1 MGDVMRESIRIVA
14 LIAGFAIA
22 PLACAGVIA
31 DAKGTDAGTQRG
43 VWLAWGGQTRL
54 HFNPD
59 ALARFGIR
67 IAGTPGASAR
77 VEGVAGRNYEVETFP
92 VEAAGALEINHSGR
106 TIEGVGGGALRHA
119 GGPLLDIAG
128 GRIDLRGFSVQANVP
143 SRIGLAIVDAEG
155 TTWFTA
161 DHAHP
166 GFDEKHPGIFTMRD
180 MNLRLSRAFAERLGD
195 PSLEGYEIGGLD
207 FRANADDDGAMSP
220 TGGICSYTW
229 PAPGLVTDIQLVYRN
244 GDENWDGHD
253 DSVQV
258 QRCSLTPETGQAPC
272 TASSTTGGVVIDQD
286 SSLRNS
292 GETAVTW
299 HYMMSG
305 DFPPYNNDQH
315 PFLIWNLY
323 RVDADGRIKQIGVSG
338 LKHAFETV
346 NWNCPCNND
355 DRVIFPTCEDTYAV
369 WNNDTTGVLG
379 PRSELIPST
388 GIWGRCESVFDTDC
402 NADED
407 DGGIPNSLY
416 AFRMVVNESDMLEPA
431 ATGARYFFEYWY
443 IVRDDQNIYN
453 TMGYREIL
461 PHKNGASWS
470 VDLVD
475 NSPPGANF
483 REGPL
488 LNLWVDPAAPPAG
501 ADNQELETHLGRAR
515 VALKTTDLGNGT
527 WRYEYAVMNFDY
539 SHPQVDP
546 AHPDEPNLKL
556 DSNHGFASFSVP
568 VADGVSVSG
577 LRFDDAD
584 LDGGN
589 DWSASTSGGNVTWT
603 APTGANSLDW
613 GTMYHFEFVADA
625 PPTGTGNVHLVGV
638 ATDSEPEVPYDLPIR
653 VPAAP
658 DNDTIFRSGFE

>member
-1 MGDVMRESIRIVA
+1 MGMFMRESIRIVA
-14 LIAGFAIA
+14 LIAGFAIV
-22 PLACAGVIA
+22 PLAGAGVVA
-31 DAKGTDAGTQRG
+31 DAQHANVSSQGGG

-59 ALARFGIR
+59 ALRRFEIR

-77 VEGVAGRNYEVETFP
+77 VVGVPGRNYEVDTFP
-92 VEAAGALEINHSGR
+92 IEDAGALEINHTGR
-106 TIEGVGGGALRHA
+106 TIEGVGGGGLRHA
-119 GGPLLDIAG
+119 GGPLLDVG
-128 GRIDLRGFSVQANVP
+128 SRHIDLRGFSIRANVP
-143 SRIGLAIVDAEG
+143 SRIGLAIVDAAG
-155 TTWFTA
+155 TVWFTA

-180 MNLRLSRAFAERLGD
+180 MNLRLSRAFAELLGD

-207 FRANADDDGAMSP
+207 FRANAEDDGARSP
-220 TGGICSYTW
+220 TGGVCAYTW
-229 PAPGLVTDIQLVYRN
+229 PGPGLVTDIQLVYRN
-244 GDENWDGHD
+244 GTDNWDGHD

-258 QRCSLTPETGQAPC
+258 QRCSLTPDAGQAPC
-272 TASSTTGGVVIDQD
+272 TAASTSGGVVIDQD
-286 SSLRNS
+286 SSLRNI

-305 DFPPYNNDQH
+305 QFPPYNNDQH
-315 PFLIWNLY
+315 PFLIWNLF
-323 RVDADGRIKQIGVSG
+323 RVDADGRIKQVGVSG

-346 NWNCPCNND
+346 NWNCSCNND

-379 PRSELIPST
+379 PRSELIPSS

-402 NADED
+402 NAVED
-407 DGGIPNSLY
+407 DGGIPDSLY
-416 AFRMVVNESDMLEPA
+416 AFRMVVNESDMLAPV
-431 ATGARYFFEYWY
+431 ATDAHYFFEYWY

-461 PHKNGASWS
+461 PQKNGASWS
-470 VDLVD
+470 VSLVD

-483 REGPL
+483 RQGPVV
-488 LNLWVDPAAPPAG
+488 NLWVDPDAPPAG
-501 ADNQELETHLGRAR
+501 ADNKELVTHLGRAR

-539 SHPQVDP
+539 SHPEIDA
-546 AHPDEPNLKL
+546 AHPSEPDLKL
-556 DSNHGFASFSVP
+556 DADHGFGRFSVP
-568 VADGVSVSG
+568 VASGVTVSA

-584 LDGGN
+584 LDAGN
-589 DWSASTSGGNVTWT
+589 DWSASTDGGQVTWT
-603 APTGANSLDW
+603 APSGANSLDW

-638 ATDSEPEVPYDLPIR
+638 ATASDAELPYELSIR
-653 VPAAP
+653 VPATP
-658 DNDTIFRSGFE
+658 DDTIFRSGFE

>member
-1 MGDVMRESIRIVA
+1 MRESIRIVA

-515 VALKTTDLGNGT
+515 VALKTTDLGDGT